1 MKRLALLFLLAFV
14 PAPSAA
20 LADGCPLPCSGQSS
34 SPAGSKFLYV
44 QDRGPGSPLVAYN
57 TGNKQAVFSLPPGM
71 ASADG
76 RAYYSGFVSGRR
88 TFLKRF
94 DVATAFLRGD
104 WTVPGRWDL
113 QGVSPTGRWAAL
125 ARRAGDRTHLLL
137 FDGRRGTRAHVMRLR
152 GDFEV
157 ETISRDGKRLFLIEH
172 FAGRQYN
179 VREYDLSRER
189 LVANP
194 LRAQGVKIM
203 AGYAWSGVASPD
215 GRWLLTLYLSTPGKL
230 AFVHSLDL
238 ERSRP
243 ACIGLPSGR
252 GGAFENLKRY
262 SLTLSPDS
270 GTLYAANPALGV
282 VAELD
287 LAGSKVKRVAK
298 FEKSAA
304 VAGAHPAT
312 LSTISRNGR
321 TMYFSAG
328 RDLWAYDSA
337 YGVVRG
343 PYATGGKIVGV
354 GYGAG
359 DERVFA
365 VRKDGHMVA
374 FRASSGERVT

>member
-34 SPAGSKFLYV
+34 SPSGSKFLYV
-44 QDRGPGSPLVAYN
+44 QAGGPGSSLVAYN
-57 TGNKQAVFSLPPGM
+57 TANKQAVFSLPPGT

-76 RAYYSGFVSGRR
+76 RTFYSGVASGQR

-94 DVATAFLRGD
+94 DVATAVLRGD
-104 WTVPGRWDL
+104 WAVSGRWDL

-125 ARRAGDRTHLLL
+125 ARRRGDRTHLLV

-157 ETISRDGKRLFLIEH
+157 EAISRDGKRLFLIEH

-287 LAGSKVKRVAK
+287 LAGSEVKRVAK
-298 FEKSAA
+298 FKKSAP

-337 YGVVRG
+337 YGTVRG

-374 FRASSGERVT
+374 FRASNGERVT

>member
-1 MKRLALLFLLAFV
+1 MKRLALLLLLILV

-20 LADGCPLPCSGQSS
+20 LADGCPLPCSGQSA
-34 SPAGSKFLYV
+34 SPPGSKLLYV
-44 QDRGPGSPLVAYN
+44 QAQGSRGLLVAHN
-57 TGNKQAVFSLPPGM
+57 TATRQVVFALPPGM

-76 RAYYSGFVSGRR
+76 RTYFS
-88 TFLKRF
+88 TFSDDQMTVLKRWS
-94 DVATAFLRGD
+94 VATAQQKGEWQL
-104 WTVPGRWDL
+104 PGGWSL

-125 ARRAGDRTHLLL
+125 ARRAGQNTRLLV
-137 FDGRRGTRAHVMRLR
+137 FDSRSGERVHVMRLR
-152 GDFEV
+152 GDYEV

-179 VREYDLSRER
+179 VRQYDLSRER
-189 LVANP
+189 LAANP
-194 LRAQGVKIM
+194 LRAEGVKIM
-203 AGYAWSGVASPD
+203 AGYAWSGVASPN

-270 GTLYAANPALGV
+270 ETLYAANPTLGV

-287 LAGSKVKRVAK
+287 LAGSVVKRVAK
-298 FEKSAA
+298 FAKSAP

-321 TMYFSAG
+321 TMYSSAG

-343 PYATGGKIVGV
+343 PYATGGKVVGV

-374 FRASSGERVT
+374 FQASNGERVT

>member
-1 MKRLALLFLLAFV
+1 MKRLVVLLLLVFV

-20 LADGCPLPCSGQSS
+20 LADGCPLPCSGQSA
-34 SPAGSKFLYV
+34 SPPGSKLLYV
-44 QDRGPGSPLVAYN
+44 QPEGSRGLLVAHN
-57 TGNKQAVFSLPPGM
+57 TATRQVVFALPPGM

-76 RAYYSGFVSGRR
+76 R
-88 TFLKRF
+88 TFFSTSSTVQTTALKRWS
-94 DVATAFLRGD
+94 VATAQQRGG
-104 WTVPGRWDL
+104 WTLPGHWKL
-113 QGVSPTGRWAAL
+113 QGVSPSGRWAAL
-125 ARRAGDRTHLLL
+125 AGRAGTHTRLLV
-137 FDGRRGTRAHVMRLR
+137 FDAKVGKRAHVMSLR
-152 GDFEV
+152 GKFEV
-157 ETISRDGKRLFLIEH
+157 ETISRDGKSLFLIEH

-179 VREYDLSRER
+179 VRQYDLSRER
-189 LVANP
+189 LVADP
-194 LRAQGVKIM
+194 LRAEGVKIM
-203 AGYAWSGVASPD
+203 AGYAWSGVASPN

-287 LAGSKVKRVAK
+287 LARSEVKRVAR
-298 FEKSAA
+298 FEKSAP
-304 VAGAHPAT
+304 VTGAHPAT

-328 RDLWAYDSA
+328 RDLWAYDAA

-354 GYGAG
+354 GYGAE

-365 VRKDGHMVA
+365 VRRDGHMVA
-374 FRASSGERVT
+374 FRAADGKRA